1 MMQNPMEY
9 ELQHRRTMELILQ
22 AQQGD
27 KQAEETLLN
36 ENMALIHSVAKR
48 FRDQGVDYDDIFQM
62 GCMGFIK
69 SIKRFD
75 MSYNVRFSTYAV
87 PMIMGEIRRILRD
100 DGMVKVSRSIREM
113 ARRIM
118 QVQEEMQ
125 SDLGRSPSVMEVAH
139 RCGIRPD
146 EVAFYLESLVDPIS
160 VDEPVTGKD
169 GNQEVQ
175 QLDHIAGQQDQED
188 QTLDSI
194 VIKEAFAKLQP
205 REQKIIYLR
214 YYKGRTQHEI
224 ARIMGVSQ
232 VQISR
237 LEKKILTKMR
247 SSISS

>member
-1 MMQNPMEY
+1 MHKLNEY
-9 ELQHRRTMELILQ
+9 DLQHEHTMALIRR

-27 KQAEETLLN
+27 REAEEILLK

-48 FRDQGVDYDDIFQM
+48 FRDQGIDYDDIFQM

-69 SIKRFD
+69 SVKRFD

-100 DGMVKVSRSIREM
+100 GGMVKVSRSIREM
-113 ARRIM
+113 ARKIM
-118 QVQEEMQ
+118 RVQEELQ
-125 SDLGRSPSVMEVAH
+125 TRLGRSPSVTEVAC
-139 RCGIRPD
+139 RCGIRPED
-146 EVAFYLESLVDPIS
+146 VAFYLEALVDPIS
-160 VDEPVTGKD
+160 MDEPIAGKD
-169 GNQEVQ
+169 GGQEIH
-175 QLDHIAGQQDQED
+175 QLDHIAGQQDQEEK
-188 QTLDSI
+188 TLDSI
-194 VIKEAFAKLQP
+194 VIKEAFAKLPP
-205 REQKIIYLR
+205 RERKIIYLR

-224 ARIMGVSQ
+224 ATIMGVSQ